1 MQAYVHMYVYSEM
14 FISAYIH
21 VWLGCYDIWRRRR
34 EWDWLDQCQA
44 VNTYM
49 YMYKKF
55 DRQKTDK

>member
-1 MQAYVHMYVYSEM
+1 MYDLDVM
-14 FISAYIH
+14 IF
-21 VWLGCYDIWRRRR
+21 GGGG